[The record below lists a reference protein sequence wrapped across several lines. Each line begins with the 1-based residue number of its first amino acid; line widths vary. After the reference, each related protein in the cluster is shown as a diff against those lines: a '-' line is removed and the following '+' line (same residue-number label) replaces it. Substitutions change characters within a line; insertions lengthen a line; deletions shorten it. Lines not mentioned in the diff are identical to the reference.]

1 MEILLLLLL
10 MLGAGLLFVPG
21 FLKERAIGSPMT
33 TVSDFKR
40 GMTVL
45 ATSTHNRAPANYMYS
60 RSSEPEPY
68 VRRHQ
73 YSDLDDDY
81 SEEIIPYPSSR
92 RRAEMVTRRNRVIAT
107 LLVIALGTGIMALI
121 PSLKWIIP
129 LHIVVLLVLAGYIA
143 LAILLPHA
151 ESRR

>member
-1 MEILLLLLL
+1 
-10 MLGAGLLFVPG
+10 
-21 FLKERAIGSPMT
+21 
-33 TVSDFKR
+33 
-40 GMTVL
+40 
-45 ATSTHNRAPANYMYS
+45 
-60 RSSEPEPY
+60 
-68 VRRHQ
+68 
-73 YSDLDDDY
+73 
-81 SEEIIPYPSSR
+81 
-92 RRAEMVTRRNRVIAT
+92 MVTRRNRVIAT